1 MIDALLPAC
10 HEGALPF
17 IKPFISK
24 ILVHESERINLK
36 LFTVGPVACY
46 PEVLEAMGQQM
57 YSHRSKEYF
66 ALHYETV
73 KLLQNFIETRNE
85 VFLFSST
92 GTGFMEASVRNC
104 VRKSMLCCI
113 NGSFGERFSEVATAN
128 GKTVVKLEP
137 PLGEPILP
145 DVLDKALKEHPEVEA
160 VAITHNETSAGLINP
175 LKELAPIAKNHGKL
189 VFVDAVSS
197 MGGTEIKVDEWDI
210 DVCFSSSQKCFGVP
224 PGLGI
229 GSVSEKSLKLSET
242 AVDKGWYFDFKVWE
256 DDQKKG
262 VGTPVTPAIPQIAG
276 LNTALKMIEKRGGK
290 KWYSDLYK
298 ERNLRIRR
306 GVEKL
311 GLSTFPK
318 RGYESPTVNCIN
330 APEGIDGSVIYEKM
344 REKGLE
350 LAQGYGLLKKKTFR
364 IGNMGYIEMSDIDLM
379 LKALSEVLSSL

>member
-1 MIDALLPAC
+1 M
-10 HEGALPF
+10 
-17 IKPFISK
+17 
-24 ILVHESERINLK
+24 K

-46 PEVLEAMGQQM
+46 PEVLGAMGQQM

-73 KLLQNFIETRNE
+73 KLLQSFLETKNE

-113 NGSFGERFSEVATAN
+113 NGSFGERFAEVGAAN
-128 GKTVVKLEP
+128 GKTVEKLEP

-145 DVLDKALKEHPEVEA
+145 DTLDDALRKHPEVEA

-175 LKELAPIAKNHGKL
+175 LRDLVTAVKSHDKL

-197 MGGTEIKVDEWDI
+197 MGGTEIKVDEWNI

-229 GSVSEKSLKLSET
+229 GSVSEKALKLSET

-256 DDQKKG
+256 EDQKKG

-290 KWYSDLYK
+290 KWYFDLYK
-298 ERNLRIRR
+298 ERNMRIRH

-311 GLSTFPK
+311 GMSTFP
-318 RGYESPTVNCIN
+318 RLGYESPTVNCIKC
-330 APEGIDGSVIYEKM
+330 PEGIEGPAVYEKM
-344 REKGLE
+344 REKEFE
-350 LAQGYGLLKKKTFR
+350 LAQGYGALKKRTFR
-364 IGNMGYIEMSDIDLM
+364 IGNMGYIEMGDIDLM
-379 LKALSEVLSSL
+379 LRVLGEVVSSL